1 MITSAQI
8 RAGRAL
14 INAKQSELAKAAGV
28 SLATL
33 NNIERGLGDPRASTL
48 EAIQRAL
55 ESAGVTMESDGV
67 HETVSLST
75 LLRPTTYDTYAAS
88 QRVLELL
95 TQDKL
100 FKLDRLLFF
109 VRWAH
114 NVHEGDEPH
123 RICLLAEGKSRS
135 ILFDQVDFNLSGGA
149 RVAEVAGIML
159 VAFAKYGAD
168 LEYIPDILDDTTI
181 NPADE
186 VAARLRNADRMVLS
200 HPKDL
205 VDLIGNW
212 EGLVAHFGDRQGHPM
227 QNLVQ
232 FLKVTGRTG

>member
-48 EAIQRAL
+48 ESIQRAL
-55 ESAGVTMESDGV
+55 EAAGVTIESDGV
-67 HETVSLST
+67 NETVSLST
-75 LLRPTTYDTYAAS
+75 LMRPTTYDTYAAS

-100 FKLDRLLFF
+100 FKVERILFF

-123 RICLLAEGKSRS
+123 RICLLVEGKSRS
-135 ILFDQVDFNLSGGA
+135 ILFDQVDLNLAGGG

-159 VAFAKYGAD
+159 VAFAKYSSC
-168 LEYIPDILDDTTI
+168 LEYLPDILDDTTI

-186 VAARLRNADRMVLS
+186 VVARLRATDCLPLG
-200 HPKDL
+200 HPRDF
-205 VDLIGNW
+205 VDLFGNW
-212 EGLVAHFGDRQGHPM
+212 ESLTAQYADRKGHPL

-232 FLKVTGRTG
+232 FLSVTGR